1 MKGVFSPYYFRS
13 SEWFTKNIS
22 KIVGKKSFLE
32 VGTGT
37 GITSLK
43 CAENGAG
50 VVAVDINSIAVRNAK
65 INALL
70 NDIKINI
77 RKSDV
82 FSNLKKSEKFDVI
95 FQNHPFDDKPRDLKD
110 ELSKSAYDIGYKN
123 TKKFIKKGKSHLK
136 SKGRIL
142 LGTGSSANF
151 TRLNEIA
158 KKNKLKIKELKREKL
173 PVKEYNNLH
182 FEIILLE
189 FV

>member
-1 MKGVFSPYYFRS
+1 M
-13 SEWFTKNIS
+13 
-22 KIVGKKSFLE
+22 
-32 VGTGT
+32 
-37 GITSLK
+37 
-43 CAENGAG
+43 
-50 VVAVDINSIAVRNAK
+50 
-65 INALL
+65 
-70 NDIKINI
+70 
-77 RKSDV
+77 
-82 FSNLKKSEKFDVI
+82 
-95 FQNHPFDDKPRDLKD
+95 KD